1 MSGSKASET
10 KKIEMIKLTIAR
22 GLLEVEIK
30 LTMHPLMG
38 KPSTNGLL
46 LHKHNML
53 Y

>member
-10 KKIEMIKLTIAR
+10 KKIEMVKLTIAR
-22 GLLEVEIK
+22 GLLKVEIEP
-30 LTMHPLMG
+30 TMHSLMG

-53 Y
+53 